1 MSEWVYDDG
10 VRAAAGLQ
18 GKAGDCVARAIA
30 IATGLPYTQ
39 IAADLARGNAAQRT
53 VRHKRIGGRL
63 VERRFSR
70 AAQRAIGA
78 LTADEGINTNRLW
91 FKRYMEGLGF
101 RWTPTMHVGKGCKVH
116 LVAEELPAGRLVASV
131 SRHYVAVIDGV
142 IRDLTDPS
150 RGGTR
155 CVYGYWALD

>member
-1 MSEWVYDDG
+1 M
-10 VRAAAGLQ
+10 
-18 GKAGDCVARAIA
+18 
-30 IATGLPYTQ
+30 
-39 IAADLARGNAAQRT
+39 
-53 VRHKRIGGRL
+53 
-63 VERRFSR
+63 
-70 AAQRAIGA
+70 
-78 LTADEGINTNRLW
+78 TADEGINTNRLW

-101 RWTPTMHVGKGCKVH
+101 RWTPTMHVGQGCKVH